1 MLRYHRLLLAIA
13 GCLLG
18 LGLLVLLVAACLL
31 RRFIDGPKVDT
42 THAEMATL
50 LDDDDAD
57 SSVI

>member
-13 GCLLG
+13 GSLLG
-18 LGLLVLLVAACLL
+18 LGLLLLLVAACLL
-31 RRFIDGPKVDT
+31 RRFLDGPKYET

-50 LDDDDAD
+50 LEDDDAD